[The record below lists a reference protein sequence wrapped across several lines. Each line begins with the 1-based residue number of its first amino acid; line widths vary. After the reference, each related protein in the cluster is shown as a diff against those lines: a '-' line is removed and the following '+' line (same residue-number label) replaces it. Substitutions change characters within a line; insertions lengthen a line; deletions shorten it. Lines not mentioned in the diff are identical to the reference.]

1 MNSLSVAGS
10 ARRVRTCM
18 HTHTR
23 INTTIQ
29 HGSPSNPRFFHCRF
43 LNQITVCDIQS
54 KNKWHFVCDNSLTP
68 EEDEDI
74 VKACLD
80 LSEVHSY
87 KYAWRMKS
95 MQNLR
100 DQHLWISI
108 FTCPPH
114 SSFTRVQRLSCAFA
128 FIMSS
133 MLTSVIFYKP
143 MMSQV
148 HEKLMYR
155 SFEIY
160 PDDYIITAQCALITI
175 PINMLIVFIFRFVT
189 PQKPTFHISTDNS
202 DDSGSPSSEDST
214 DTDDSGSPSSE
225 DSTNSDESDANNS
238 NYIDDN
244 DSGSSD
250 SDTSE
255 PVRQVH
261 KKKSFS
267 LPWWWIYIGW
277 TLTIATCTVSSY
289 IVVMFG
295 LAYGYVKS
303 ITWLASFGMSVT
315 ANIAVVQ
322 PVRVA
327 FLVIVFTF
335 LFRTPV
341 QPTTDVSRLAN
352 HGQCR
357 YFNCDFRVLLEFNFR
372 YFRYVT
378 LRLFAVE

>member
-1 MNSLSVAGS
+1 MNSLAVAGA
-10 ARRVRTCM
+10 ARRVHTYM
-18 HTHTR
+18 HAYTR

-29 HGSPSNPRFFHCRF
+29 HWSPSIPRICYCRF

-54 KNKWHFVCDNSLTP
+54 KNKWHFVCDNLLVP

-114 SSFTRVQRLSCAFA
+114 SLFTRLQRLSCAFA

-148 HEKLMYR
+148 HEKLMYI
-155 SFEIY
+155 SFAIY
-160 PDDYIITAQCALITI
+160 PDDYVITAQCALITI
-175 PINMLIVFIFRFVT
+175 PINTFIVFIFRFVM
-189 PQKPTFHISTDNS
+189 PHKPTFHISTDDS

-214 DTDDSGSPSSE
+214 DSE
-225 DSTNSDESDANNS
+225 DSDANNS

-250 SDTSE
+250 SDSSE
-255 PVRQVH
+255 PERQVH

-315 ANIAVVQ
+315 ANIAVIQ

-327 FLVIVFTF
+327 FLVIIVTF

-341 QPTTDVSRLAN
+341 QPTIDVTRLAN

-357 YFNCDFRVLLEFNFR
+357 YFNCNFRVFLEFIYR
-372 YFRYVT
+372 YFR
-378 LRLFAVE
+378 